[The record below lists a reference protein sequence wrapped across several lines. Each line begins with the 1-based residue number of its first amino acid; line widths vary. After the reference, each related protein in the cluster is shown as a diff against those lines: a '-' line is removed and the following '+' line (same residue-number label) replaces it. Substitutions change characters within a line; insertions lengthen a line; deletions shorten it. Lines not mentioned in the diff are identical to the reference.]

1 MSAADLRRAIDVRE
15 GLRAVLLQNNGQPLD
30 EERVERLDR
39 AVGRA
44 AVRVRFAPGRD
55 PALVTDARG
64 VDGAIA
70 RLMAIVAA
78 AVEHGRWERL
88 KACPREECE
97 WAFFDKS
104 KNRSGAGARWSPAAT
119 SRRRRPSASAASA
132 QLAYS
137 SVWTLKRLVPP
148 ALPAGR
154 PAVMPILSPVW
165 AKPSRSATS
174 AHASIRPERVHR
186 LLVQARVHRPRAAG
200 SAARPPCVA
209 RAPARGALGR

>member
-1 MSAADLRRAIDVRE
+1 MPPGESTPAKTAPQPLYLVQRFVNSVDLESGEDELTSPEALGDWFAERGLMEAGDPVSAADLRRAIDVRE
-15 GLRAVLLQNNGQPLD
+15 GLRAVLLQNNGLPLD
-30 EERVERLDR
+30 EDQVARLDR
-39 AVGRA
+39 AVCRA

-104 KNRSGAGARWSPAAT
+104 KNRSGRWCTMESCGNIEKAKAFRE
-119 SRRRRPSASAASA
+119 RRRA
-132 QLAYS
+132 
-137 SVWTLKRLVPP
+137 
-148 ALPAGR
+148 
-154 PAVMPILSPVW
+154 
-165 AKPSRSATS
+165 RS
-174 AHASIRPERVHR
+174 
-186 LLVQARVHRPRAAG
+186 
-200 SAARPPCVA
+200 
-209 RAPARGALGR
+209 